1 MVLPWIL
8 AGLVGVVILALL
20 LHLGG
25 ALLRSLQRAVVALL
39 VASVVLVLGLAAW
52 AQARATRQAAV
63 AATVAAR
70 GQTTATVG
78 LTLLAL
84 LLGIAVLVA
93 GGVIAYLMLRL
104 RRLEYTVR
112 QGEESWRGNPWGDE
126 APSGISA
133 WPDSPRLT
141 QTAQT
146 NGLLR
151 DLIQLETLRLLQGY
165 ELTLAHNRP
174 TDAFPPASFSDDLPL
189 ARQGASEETAGADDD
204 FPWDTWV

>member
-112 QGEESWRGNPWGDE
+112 QGEESWRGNPWVDE
-126 APSGISA
+126 VPSGISA

>member
-1 MVLPWIL
+1 MVLPGIL

-25 ALLRSLQRAVVALL
+25 ALLRSLQGAVVALL

-52 AQARATRQAAV
+52 AQASATRQAAV

-104 RRLEYTVR
+104 WRLEYTVH
-112 QGEESWRGNPWGDE
+112 QGEESWRSNPWVNE
-126 APSGISA
+126 TPSGISA
-133 WPDSPRLT
+133 WPDSPRLI
-141 QTAQT
+141 QSAQT

-174 TDAFPPASFSDDLPL
+174 THAFPPASFEDDLPL
-189 ARQGASEETAGADDD
+189 VHQDSAEETAGADDD